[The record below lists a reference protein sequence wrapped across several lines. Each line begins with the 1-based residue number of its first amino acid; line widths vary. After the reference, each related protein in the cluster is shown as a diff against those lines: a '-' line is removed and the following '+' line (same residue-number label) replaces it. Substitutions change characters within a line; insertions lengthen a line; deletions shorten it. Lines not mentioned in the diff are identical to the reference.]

1 MVNNQTYI
9 LHWIDINMQIVSL
22 GNINFIESTYQS
34 VEFGELFGLLA
45 IDGGCLH
52 SSTVIHLEAKS
63 SGIAVNSI
71 DLRHLV
77 AGNRVS
83 AGTVIERGDDARHV
97 GGLRIN
103 IALS

>member
-34 VEFGELFGLLA
+34 VEVGELFGLLA
-45 IDGGCLH
+45 IDGDCLH

-63 SGIAVNSI
+63 RSIATNSI
-71 DLRHLV
+71 YLSHLV
-77 AGNRVS
+77 ALDGVVVH
-83 AGTVIERGDDARHV
+83 TVIERGDDARHV
-97 GGLRIN
+97 GGPRIN